1 MDFLIAIIEGIVGDL
16 IANEI
21 VAHKRAIAG
30 WLVENA
36 VQRLPESERDR
47 YREEWLAHLDE
58 VPGLIGQLRHALGCN
73 FKAIQVELRNRPPR
87 KPQHYVLKAVPGH
100 HVLKGNSVVIAPPVI
115 SVPVLDNSS
124 LDAAAVMIAHH
135 GRWNTAV
142 LSATNT
148 AETPLPLRDHP

>member
-36 VQRLPESERDR
+36 VQRLPELIVCDR
-47 YREEWLAHLDE
+47 YQRGWLAHLDE

-87 KPQHYVLKAVPGH
+87 KTQHYVSKRFPDITCS
-100 HVLKGNSVVIAPPVI
+100 KEI
-115 SVPVLDNSS
+115 
-124 LDAAAVMIAHH
+124 
-135 GRWNTAV
+135 R
-142 LSATNT
+142 
-148 AETPLPLRDHP
+148 